1 MSDWVLKYADARGEI
16 HQQVAQAASE
26 QEVRERFAQ
35 QGFLIYSIRPRR
47 TARGLSTEVSL
58 LGRRKKLNLEKFL
71 IFNQQFVTLIRA
83 GLPILKSLDL
93 LADRLTDPKLGP
105 HIKSVRD
112 EVRKGTLLSEAF
124 RMQGVFPKIYVTSV
138 MAGEKSGSLAEVLDR
153 YITYQKLALAVRK
166 KILVSLLYPAVLIF
180 LVLCLIVFL
189 VTYRGAEL
197 RAALFQHVGAI
208 AGDHAG
214 ADCGGH
220 DGAQLR
226 AVVLRGAGGRPAFC
240 SPWWSRKESAK
251 EKLDAVKMHTP
262 VLGDIWLKYQVAQF
276 ARVLSTLLTGGIP
289 LVQGLETAAD
299 SLGTALLRRTLDEG
313 RQDGAGRAVAL
324 GFADGDGHF
333 SAAGHRHDRGGRID
347 RRAAGDADQR
357 GGVLRRRREHQDD
370 GGAFADRAGHHDLHG
385 NVRGVR
391 ADRAVHADLLAG
403 GHDSLKAGVRCQVS
417 GASIHPDLLKRTT
430 E

>member
-16 HQQVAQAASE
+16 HQQVAQATTE
-26 QEVRERFAQ
+26 QEVRDRFAQ
-35 QGFLIYSIRPRR
+35 QGFLIYSIRRRR

-83 GLPILKSLDL
+83 GLPILKGLDL

-138 MAGEKSGSLAEVLDR
+138 MAGEKSGSLSEALVR
-153 YITYQKLALAVRK
+153 YISYQKLALAVRK

-189 VTYRGAEL
+189 VTFVVPNFAQLYSSMSAQLPAITQVLIAVGTTARNYVLGFF
-197 RAALFQHVGAI
+197 AALVGAGFLF
-208 AGDHAG
+208 A
-214 ADCGGH
+214 
-220 DGAQLR
+220 
-226 AVVLRGAGGRPAFC
+226 
-240 SPWWSRKESAK
+240 WWSRKESAK

-262 VLGDIWLKYQVAQF
+262 ILGDIWLKYQVAQF
-276 ARVLSTLLTGGIP
+276 SRVLSTLLTGGIP

-299 SLGTALLRRTLDEG
+299 SLGTALLRRTLAKAGKMVREG
-313 RQDGAGRAVAL
+313 QALSGSLTATGVFPPLAIDMIEVGESTGALPVMLTSVAEFYEDDVSTKMTAALSLIEPAIMIFMGIFVTFVLVAL
-324 GFADGDGHF
+324 YLPIF
-333 SAAGHRHDRGGRID
+333 S
-347 RRAAGDADQR
+347 
-357 GGVLRRRREHQDD
+357 
-370 GGAFADRAGHHDLHG
+370 
-385 NVRGVR
+385 
-391 ADRAVHADLLAG
+391 LA
-403 GHDSLKAGVRCQVS
+403 DSL
-417 GASIHPDLLKRTT
+417 H
-430 E
+430 